1 MSYRKPLEVLGDLA
15 NDRAHELSEQE
26 YEGAY
31 AFMRLDALSEQ
42 AVSVPDRLLARPG
55 ISPAA
60 AIVAASMIAKGPM
73 TVDDIGARFRRHWF
87 DMRDG
92 CDVSQALEE
101 CRKARLVRV
110 HSDGRYEVTR

>member
-1 MSYRKPLEVLGDLA
+1 MYRKPIEVLADLA
-15 NDRAHELSEQE
+15 SDHSYELSESE

-31 AFMRLDALSEQ
+31 AFMRLDELSEQ
-42 AVSVPDRLLARPG
+42 SVSVPDRLLNRPG
-55 ISPAA
+55 ISAAA

-73 TVDDIGARFRRHWF
+73 TAEDIGARFRRHWF

-92 CDVSQALEE
+92 CDVSVALEE

-110 HSDGRYEVTR
+110 HGDGRYEVTR